1 MQSPTR
7 VPQNCGHKCTEWK
20 GSNNIKLDINLRVIG
35 IKFLLVVMLYNTS
48 VIRIKQLIPQQIPP
62 TISIGNVQRQLKG
75 RLNFDNAKTFVRK
88 VFNFLKTKAE
98 SGLDLFQLTF

>member
-7 VPQNCGHKCTEWK
+7 IPQNCGHKCTEWK

-48 VIRIKQLIPQQIPP
+48 VIRIKQFILQQIPP
-62 TISIGNVQRQLKG
+62 TISIGNVKGQQIG
-75 RLNFDNAKTFVRK
+75 RLNFDIR
-88 VFNFLKTKAE
+88 
-98 SGLDLFQLTF
+98 D

>member
-1 MQSPTR
+1 MQSPAR

-62 TISIGNVQRQLKG
+62 HY
-75 RLNFDNAKTFVRK
+75 FYRK
-88 VFNFLKTKAE
+88 RTETTNRKAE
-98 SGLDLFQLTF
+98 F

>member
-20 GSNNIKLDINLRVIG
+20 GSNNIKLDIDLRVIG

-62 TISIGNVQRQLKG
+62 TISIGNVQGQQRVVVV
-75 RLNFDNAKTFVRK
+75 DNAKTFVRK

-98 SGLDLFQLTF
+98 SGLDIFQFTF